1 MRGALAN
8 LSFDGS
14 PMYVFTDA
22 GPKDARK
29 ATIEEVKMMAEV
41 HGVAINFLAS
51 SLVYFYWSSLS
62 LYFYL
67 FIYFEQYLFRGAQ
80 FSDAGFNGALM
91 KRKKTTTQKTVSG
104 KLIK

>member
-1 MRGALAN
+1 MLLNPKQKLKAFGGEDCPEYTFEGMRGALAN

-29 ATIEEVKMMAEV
+29 ATIEEVKMMGEV

-51 SLVYFYWSSLS
+51 SLVYFY
-62 LYFYL
+62 
-67 FIYFEQYLFRGAQ
+67 
-80 FSDAGFNGALM
+80 
-91 KRKKTTTQKTVSG
+91 
-104 KLIK
+104 